1 MSAKMELRWLKA
13 KNYQG
18 ASQRFVKF
26 CKEDIL
32 QQAELDADF
41 DLEIYESSIRTIL
54 EKLDLAEELK
64 KQGVQ

>member
-1 MSAKMELRWLKA
+1 MELRWLKA